1 MRLDDT
7 LTTFPKNKKTMKK
20 AIYTM
25 MAIAAMASV
34 AVAGQSYKS
43 VKQVVEPEPAAPCID
58 GGEFI
63 LGLFAGAA
71 IIDDT
76 LEGYDD
82 SFAGGAELLY
92 ALTRNFV
99 LGAEYYAFSSE
110 PAHAYN
116 GVLQVRFPVDCF
128 APYVFGTAGGLVDGE
143 NNFTV
148 GGGAGLEYRISNGLG
163 LFTDGRYV
171 YGDDGDE
178 THVFVR
184 AGLRFAF

>member
-1 MRLDDT
+1 M
-7 LTTFPKNKKTMKK
+7 KKTVLS
-20 AIYTM
+20 I

-34 AVAGQSYKS
+34 AMAGQSYKS
-43 VKQVVEPEPAAPCID
+43 VKEVIAPEPAAPCID

-71 IIDDT
+71 IVDDT
-76 LEGYDD
+76 LQGYDD
-82 SFAGGAELLY
+82 SLAGGAELLY
-92 ALTRNFV
+92 AVTRNIV
-99 LGAEYYAFSSE
+99 VGAEYYAFSSE

-116 GVLQVRFPVDCF
+116 GVLQVRFPIDCF
-128 APYVFGTAGGLVDGE
+128 APYVFGTVGGLVDGE

-148 GGGAGLEYRISNGLG
+148 GGGAGLEYRIANGIG
-163 LFTDGRYV
+163 LFSDGRYV

-184 AGLRFAF
+184 AGVRFAF